1 MEGAD
6 FILEAKNISK
16 DFGAVRALHDVS
28 FELPRGKILGLV
40 GDNGAGKSTLLK
52 ILSGALQPSSGE
64 IYLEGER
71 VWFRST
77 ADAMKRGIA
86 IVYDLQTPQLVDIAR
101 VWQNFFMGRELR
113 KSQGPF
119 SLLDVEGMKR
129 LTAEA
134 IAKHGHVLDVEREV
148 KELSGGQ
155 RGILIISRA
164 LEANPKVLFLD
175 EPTHGLSKRVIDEI
189 FTFLRKIAEER
200 GVSILITSQW
210 FELINGLTD
219 EVMVMRR
226 GRIVGRFDSRS
237 AKGPEIFKLAM
248 GLTV

>member
-1 MEGAD
+1 MEGTD

-16 DFGAVRALHDVS
+16 DFGAVRALHNVS
-28 FELPRGKILGLV
+28 FGLPRGKILGLV

-64 IYLEGER
+64 VYLEGER

-86 IVYDLQTPQLVDIAR
+86 IAYQFLELVDIAK

-113 KSQGPF
+113 KSRGLF
-119 SLLDVEGMKR
+119 SLLDVEGMRR

-155 RGILIISRA
+155 RGILFISRA
-164 LEANPKVLFLD
+164 LEAEPKVLLLD

-189 FTFLRKIAEER
+189 FTFLRKIAKER

-210 FELINGLTD
+210 FELISSLVD

-226 GRIVGRFDSRS
+226 GSIVGYFDMGS
-237 AKGPEIFKLAM
+237 AKGSEIFKLAM